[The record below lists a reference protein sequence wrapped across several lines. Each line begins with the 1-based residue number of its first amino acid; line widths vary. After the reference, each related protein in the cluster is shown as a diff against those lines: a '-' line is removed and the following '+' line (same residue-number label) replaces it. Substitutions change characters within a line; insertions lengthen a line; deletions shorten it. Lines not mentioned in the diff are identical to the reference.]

1 MVCLFLQ
8 CVLAEVLPILQRAI
22 RLNVVSQ
29 QICAVPIIDVESFV
43 IGAKSDAVR
52 PPDVGSDADNLVA
65 VWSDV
70 INGSGQVIRRWRC
83 AYFVTIGE
91 VDATLFVDIQI
102 VVADVAYAMEAVGY
116 DFLAS
121 V

>member
-43 IGAKSDAVR
+43 SGAKRDAVR
-52 PPDVGSDADNLVA
+52 PPDVASDADNLVA

-70 INGSGQVIRRWRC
+70 IDGLGQVIRRWRWVEL
-83 AYFVTIGE
+83 VTIGGIY
-91 VDATLFVDIQI
+91 ATSFVDN
-102 VVADVAYAMEAVGY
+102 
-116 DFLAS
+116 S
-121 V
+121 